1 LCERARHAKVN
12 SENNESQATRISIR
26 AANFEKGTPMFANS
40 LLTRIC
46 SSYRRII
53 PAAFTTIVLL
63 VVNTANA
70 GPVDWLID
78 RVMPGSTQTII
89 SDISPDRKF
98 IVRIKGQIK
107 LSDELDDVLG
117 IGSRAIIE
125 ETRAG
130 TTRRIVFLPDAN
142 GGANGGVKRSYY
154 VNARATPFDA
164 EGKRWLADM
173 LKTLVRESAFES
185 EKRVKNLYT
194 KGGAEAVI
202 AEIEQIKSGFGRGKY
217 IEELLKIGA
226 IDDKQFER
234 LLKTAKPKDSSFE
247 RRQQL
252 VSLIGKRALISVQQ
266 VAVLN
271 AVAQMDSAFEQRGV
285 LSALTSSLS
294 QEPIVATAWLA
305 VVGKMDSDFEVQ
317 SIIEEVMRAPIAR
330 GYVDAALQAS
340 LGLHGNFE
348 RANALKAI
356 LKNLPNPNDS
366 QLTAFLNV
374 VEKIDGDFERQNV
387 LIELI
392 NKASLDKR
400 GYAAVLQA
408 INGMHADF
416 EISNVLVTLAKKMP
430 ADSELVARYRKAARN
445 LSDHERGQAERA
457 LDHLNL

>member
-1 LCERARHAKVN
+1 MVIIGALYPSVKLGGTRTKRGISMIANLSCNGLDVAR
-12 SENNESQATRISIR
+12 RC
-26 AANFEKGTPMFANS
+26 
-40 LLTRIC
+40 LL
-46 SSYRRII
+46 S
-53 PAAFTTIVLL
+53 FTFTALALL
-63 VVNTANA
+63 AVNTANA

-78 RVMPGSTQTII
+78 KVMPGSRQTII

-107 LSDELDDVLG
+107 LSDDLDDVLG

-130 TTRRIVFLPDAN
+130 TTRRIVFLPDAS
-142 GGANGGVKRSYY
+142 GVNGGVKRSYY

-164 EGKRWLADM
+164 EGKRWLAEM

-185 EKRVKNLYT
+185 EKRVKNLYA

-202 AEIEQIKSGFGRGKY
+202 AEIEQIKSGFGCGKY

-252 VSLIGKRALISVQQ
+252 VSLMGKRTLTSAQQ

-285 LSALTSSLS
+285 LSALTPSLS
-294 QEPIVATAWLA
+294 QEPAVIAAWMVAAK
-305 VVGKMDSDFEVQ
+305 KMDSDFEVQ
-317 SIIEEVMRAPIAR
+317 SIIEEVMRAPIAL

-340 LGLHGNFE
+340 LSLRGNFE
-348 RANALKAI
+348 RANVLQAI
-356 LKNLPNPNDS
+356 LKNLPNPTDS

-387 LIELI
+387 LIELV
-392 NKASLDKR
+392 NKTSLDKK
-400 GYAAVLQA
+400 GYAAVLQN
-408 INGMHADF
+408 ISGMHADF
-416 EISNVLVTLAKKMP
+416 EIRNVLVTLAKKIP
-430 ADSELVARYRKAARN
+430 ADGELVARYRKAARN
-445 LSDHERGQAERA
+445 LSDHERGQAEKA
-457 LDHLNL
+457 LDHLNW